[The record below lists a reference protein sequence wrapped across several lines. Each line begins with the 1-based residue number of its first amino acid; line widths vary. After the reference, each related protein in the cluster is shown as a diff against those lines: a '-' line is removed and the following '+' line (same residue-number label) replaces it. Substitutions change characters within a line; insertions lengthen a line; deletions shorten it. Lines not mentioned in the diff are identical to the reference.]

1 MVIINFD
8 NNKKDTNKSSSKKA
22 NNILKPLLE
31 DKILD
36 PKHSLLDKKIL
47 IDLTNIKLKKG
58 AHKREAEIRKTN
70 SDQKKF
76 MHGTKKTLMDK
87 LEKRIK
93 YRVNKFTENEKKS
106 DKEKMKVV
114 KNVRKQPKGFT
125 VKKIQF
131 SKTTNFPLPGSNHL
145 NNAIMG
151 IKAAATTAK
160 NKIFGRDTKIPV
172 PERLREGYF
181 SSTKEKAKKELDKKL
196 LIGGGV
202 GGAALLGVGT
212 GALANKEGIK
222 DWASGES
229 ALEKEANKILS
240 RFYKGDMNA
249 DIFSQEKSD
258 SIAYENIKEQLIDY
272 IDPSGPYAD
281 QSNSTKLTVLQ
292 NIYESL
298 LGEPH
303 IHGGDMGNK
312 YNIKGNYN
320 YLYPKLIK
328 DDNLREKIGKKMI
341 DSEDNGEFNKAK
353 NIIDFFHK
361 IKGKNL
367 EETPTIEQKEID
379 LSEEYF
385 SSEAKKIVGMYL
397 NL

>member
-1 MVIINFD
+1 MVVINF
-8 NNKKDTNKSSSKKA
+8 NNKEKNINKSSSKKA
-22 NNILKPLLE
+22 NSILKPLLE

-93 YRVNKFTENEKKS
+93 YNVNKFTENEKKS

-114 KNVRKQPKGFT
+114 KNIRKQPKGFT

-131 SKTTNFPLPGSNHL
+131 SKTNNFGILGGDHL
-145 NNAIMG
+145 NKAKQG
-151 IKAAATTAK
+151 IRAMVQTGKDMITG
-160 NKIFGRDTKIPV
+160 NKRQISIPD
-172 PERLREGYF
+172 RLREGYF

-202 GGAALLGVGT
+202 GGAALLGA

-229 ALEKEANKILS
+229 KLDKIKDEILYNIDKDNPAYHEIDDFIRLVRLSDSSNSYKYNVLKEVI
-240 RFYKGDMNA
+240 
-249 DIFSQEKSD
+249 QEKW
-258 SIAYENIKEQLIDY
+258 IL
-272 IDPSGPYAD
+272 
-281 QSNSTKLTVLQ
+281 
-292 NIYESL
+292 
-298 LGEPH
+298 
-303 IHGGDMGNK
+303 
-312 YNIKGNYN
+312 
-320 YLYPKLIK
+320 
-328 DDNLREKIGKKMI
+328 MI
-341 DSEDNGEFNKAK
+341 QT
-353 NIIDFFHK
+353 FFMACLMK
-361 IKGKNL
+361 
-367 EETPTIEQKEID
+367 
-379 LSEEYF
+379 
-385 SSEAKKIVGMYL
+385 
-397 NL
+397 